1 MRSCPVQHV
10 KLVNRQRRQQSQYC
24 RAETNRENEKQRFH
38 CGLGL
43 SLLGKDGEKR
53 ERKNSGG
60 RAGVL
65 ICQDSK
71 AGGDGGKQQKIGV

>member
-1 MRSCPVQHV
+1 VIQGIEFRNLIS
-10 KLVNRQRRQQSQYC
+10 L
-24 RAETNRENEKQRFH
+24 EQRFH

-43 SLLGKDGEKR
+43 SLLGTDGEKR